1 MEPKPY
7 SIRKLLMMIVC
18 LVLLFAL
25 IYLIAEW
32 RSEIYFERLQN
43 DKLASAIN
51 MTRAYDETLFLTIDF
66 NQPDETLQL
75 AERYFRQLNDMM
87 IIADFSEVY
96 VMYPSK
102 EGPAVS
108 MYAGKGD
115 VLEYKEI
122 DSIKQKAQSIFDEG
136 VFLPQLMHTTTSD
149 SLTLSVFVPYINI
162 KTNEVHSVFVFV
174 SNNNDCFHQI
184 EKHKA
189 DIYLYSF
196 VAILL
201 LVIIYALVAWRN
213 TKAAEVQIKFRHIE
227 TLGVL
232 ILGLYVTI
240 LSVFAVREMTSY
252 GMVSAFKN
260 QTSPYV
266 AAIRHSFWKV
276 RQSLNAFAA
285 FMQNSENVDA
295 MEFLHFSEAMDK
307 RTPIIGI
314 TYYEKELA
322 NATTTNAALKNYEVP
337 GSGYHAI
344 HTCGDNELLTTAYL
358 FRDFME
364 ELKLLLEKTEKSK
377 LPEASKVVQLGSE
390 VTDRYI
396 LVAFPVD
403 YSHVAN
409 NNRMGVVVS
418 LVSPYQLLQNSLF
431 GYDYANNNIPF
442 GLAELMKSQ
451 GSEWFSSWPSEHI
464 KLHRG
469 ENIEEH
475 LRSFTHSESH
485 PVFAFGRAYTIMTH
499 SSTEFEAPFYQAR
512 IYPVLIALLLITL
525 LSTLIT
531 ALAKS
536 RLVNLEKQVDD
547 RTLQL
552 QRKVSELDTVG
563 QLLER
568 LQFTANIHDVMAWF
582 PEFFCQ
588 AFSGNADLCIQ
599 IRFESEVY
607 HCEQTSLFEKSFI
620 TMPIM
625 SANQAVGEIRI
636 AAKSERSLLIDDK
649 ELLSK
654 YVSIFS
660 RWLEHQQ
667 MAFHLHQSEQR
678 FHELINASFDSI
690 YMIEN
695 NRFIW
700 VNDAFCELTGYSREE
715 LTSPEFSMNV
725 MVTENSKEIIRHRQ
739 ESRALGLALPA
750 RYEFEQKS
758 KTGEVKQVEVTTV
771 ALPGTASKTVL
782 GILRDITDRK
792 NAMRAL
798 VESEERLQQQ
808 NEELQVLNE
817 EIMVSS
823 SQIREMNLELLKA
836 KELAEASDKLK
847 TAFLNNI
854 SHEVRTPLNGIIGAS
869 SLMADPS
876 SSHDERV
883 EMSEIITQST
893 QRLLRTITQYMDI
906 SMLNSNNMP
915 VYITDFSLKDI
926 LQPIL
931 DEFSKE
937 CASKKIHFNVVL
949 PEDEIFF
956 KSDKSLI
963 EKVLIHL
970 LENAVKFTD
979 QGSVSFY
986 VKWQNDKIE
995 FIIEDTGIGIDKHFQ
1010 ARIFNVF
1017 AQEDDSNMR
1026 KYDGS
1031 GLGLPI
1037 CRKALDL
1044 LGGAITFE
1052 SEKEHGTRFLVT
1064 LPGTFNAH
1072 AKKVDEKA
1080 AKISAGGPLV
1090 LIAEDEDS
1098 NYTVLN
1104 MLLEK
1109 KLKARVIRAV
1119 NGQEAVDHVR
1129 KNSKIQLV
1137 LMDIKMPV
1145 MDGFEA
1151 TRLIKAL
1158 RPEVPV
1164 IAITAYGLSGDEQRA
1179 LDAGCNDYLA
1189 KPIQTALLFEKI
1201 NKLI

>member
-7 SIRKLLMMIVC
+7 PIRKLLMMIVY
-18 LVLLFAL
+18 LLLLFAL
-25 IYLIAEW
+25 VYLIAEW
-32 RSEIYFERLQN
+32 RSEIYFKQLQN
-43 DKLASAIN
+43 EKLLSAIS
-51 MTRAYDETLFLTIDF
+51 MTHAYDETLFLTIDF
-66 NQPDETLQL
+66 NQPDETIHL
-75 AERYFRQLNDMM
+75 AERYFSQLNDMM
-87 IIADFSEVY
+87 ILADFSEVY

-102 EGPAVS
+102 EGPAVG
-108 MYAGKGD
+108 MHAGKGD

-149 SLTLSVFVPYINI
+149 SLTLSVFVPYINL
-162 KTNEVHSVFVFV
+162 KNNEVHSVFVFV
-174 SNNNDCFHQI
+174 SNNNECFHQI
-184 EKHKA
+184 KKLKV

-196 VAILL
+196 VAVLL
-201 LVIIYALVAWRN
+201 LVIIYALVAWRS

-240 LSVFAVREMTSY
+240 LSIFAVREMTSNE
-252 GMVSAFKN
+252 MVSAFKN
-260 QTSPYV
+260 QTSPHV

-276 RQSLNAFAA
+276 RQGLNAFAA
-285 FMQNSENVDA
+285 FMQNSEKVDA

-307 RTPIIGI
+307 RTPIIGL

-322 NATTTNAALKNYEVP
+322 NANTTNAALKNYEVP
-337 GSGYHAI
+337 GTGYRVI
-344 HTCGDNELLTTAYL
+344 HTYGDNELLTTAYL

-377 LPEASKVVQLGSE
+377 LPEASKVVHLGSE
-390 VTDRYI
+390 STDRYI

-409 NNRMGVVVS
+409 NNRLGIMVS
-418 LVSPYQLLQNSLF
+418 LVSPFQLLQNSLF
-431 GYDYANNNIPF
+431 SYDYANNNIPF
-442 GLAELMKSQ
+442 GLAELMKSE
-451 GSEWFSSWPSEHI
+451 GSEWFSSWPPEHI
-464 KLHRG
+464 KLHKG
-469 ENIEEH
+469 ENIQEH
-475 LRSFTHSESH
+475 LQSFSHSESH

-499 SSTEFEAPFYQAR
+499 SSTEFEAPFYQAK
-512 IYPVLIALLLITL
+512 IYPVLFALLLITL
-525 LSTLIT
+525 LSTFIT
-531 ALAKS
+531 ALAKN
-536 RLVNLEKQVDD
+536 RLVDLETQVGD

-552 QRKVSELDTVG
+552 QRKVSELDTMG

-568 LQFTANIHDVMAWF
+568 LQYTANIHDVMAWF
-582 PEFFCQ
+582 PEFFCH

-599 IRFESEVY
+599 IRFESKVY
-607 HCEQTSLFEKSFI
+607 HCEQPSLFDKSFI
-620 TMPIM
+620 TMLIM
-625 SANQAVGEIRI
+625 PANQALGEIRI
-636 AAKSERSLLIDDK
+636 AAKSGRSLLKDDK

-695 NRFIW
+695 NRFVW
-700 VNDAFCELTGYSREE
+700 VNDAFCQLTGYTREE
-715 LTSPEFSMNV
+715 LTAPEFNMTA

-739 ESRALGLALPA
+739 EARALGTTLPA

-771 ALPGTASKTVL
+771 TIPGSASKTVL
-782 GILRDITDRK
+782 GILRDITDSK
-792 NAMRAL
+792 KAMRAL
-798 VESEERLQQQ
+798 LESEERLQQQ

-817 EIMVSS
+817 EITVSS
-823 SQIREMNLELLKA
+823 GQIREMNLELLKA

-854 SHEVRTPLNGIIGAS
+854 SHEVRTPLNGIVGAS
-869 SLMADPS
+869 SLMADPDS
-876 SSHDERV
+876 SLEERS
-883 EMSEIITQST
+883 EMAGIIMQST

-915 VYITDFSLKDI
+915 VYVTEFSLQDF
-926 LQPIL
+926 LQPVM
-931 DEFSKE
+931 DEFRKE
-937 CASKKIHFNVVL
+937 CVSKNLKFEAVL
-949 PEDEIFF
+949 PDEAILF

-979 QGSVSFY
+979 QGSVSCR
-986 VKWQNDKIE
+986 VQRQNDKVE
-995 FIIEDTGIGIDKHFQ
+995 FIIEDTGIGIDKHFHP
-1010 ARIFNVF
+1010 RIFNVF

-1044 LGGAITFE
+1044 LGGTITFE
-1052 SEKEHGTRFLVT
+1052 SEKGRGTRFLVT
-1064 LPGTFNAH
+1064 LPGTFNAN

-1080 AKISAGGPLV
+1080 ARISASGPLV

-1129 KNSKIQLV
+1129 KNSEIQLV

-1158 RPEVPV
+1158 RSEVPV

>member
-1 MEPKPY
+1 MMSVY
-7 SIRKLLMMIVC
+7 LL
-18 LVLLFAL
+18 LLFAL
-25 IYLIAEW
+25 VFLIAEW
-32 RSEIYFERLQN
+32 RTGIYNERLHN
-43 DKLASAIN
+43 EKISNALVL
-51 MTRAYDETLFLTIDF
+51 TRAFDETLFLTIDF
-66 NQPDETLQL
+66 DQPEETAII
-75 AERYFRQLNDMM
+75 AERYLGQLNDMM
-87 IIADFSEVY
+87 TIADFSEVY
-96 VMYPSK
+96 VLYPSNS
-102 EGPAVS
+102 GIAVG
-108 MYAGKGD
+108 MHAVKNEM
-115 VLEYKEI
+115 LESVELHSLEQI
-122 DSIKQKAQSIFDEG
+122 AQTIFDQQL
-136 VFLPQLMHTTTSD
+136 FLPQMLHTEAND
-149 SLTLSVFVPYINI
+149 SMMVSVLVPYVNS
-162 KTNEVHSVFVFV
+162 KTNEVHSVFVII
-174 SNNNDCFHQI
+174 SNNNVCFHQL
-184 EKHKA
+184 KKYKT
-189 DIYLYSF
+189 DFYIYSSI
-196 VAILL
+196 AILL
-201 LVIIYALVAWRN
+201 LVILYALVAWRN
-213 TKAAEVQIKFRHIE
+213 TKAAAVQTKFRHFE

-232 ILGLYVTI
+232 ILGLYLTI
-240 LSVFAVREMTSY
+240 LSVFIVREMATMEMEST
-252 GMVSAFKN
+252 FKN
-260 QTSPYV
+260 QTSPQV
-266 AAIRHSFWKV
+266 ATIRHSFWKV
-276 RQSLNAFAA
+276 RQNLNAIAA
-285 FMQNSENVDA
+285 FMQNSEKVDA
-295 MEFLHFSEAMDK
+295 NEFFQFSETMEK
-307 RTPIIGI
+307 RAPIIGLV
-314 TYYEKELA
+314 YYEKELA
-322 NATTTNAALKNYEVP
+322 AETANSKFLANDLFGT
-337 GSGYHAI
+337 GYKSI
-344 HTCGDNELLTTAYL
+344 HTYGDKELLSTAYL

-364 ELKLLLEKTEKSK
+364 ELKLLLAKTEKSL
-377 LPEASKVVQLGSE
+377 LPEASRVVHLGPD
-390 VTDRYI
+390 VADRFI
-396 LVAFPVD
+396 LLAFPVD
-403 YSHVAN
+403 YSQTDNPSKFGIVI
-409 NNRMGVVVS
+409 S
-418 LVSPYQLLQNSLF
+418 LVSPFQLLRNSLIGF
-431 GYDYANNNIPF
+431 GDANSSIPF
-442 GLAELMKSQ
+442 GLAEIMKHH
-451 GSEWFSSWPSEHI
+451 GNEWFSSWPPEHI
-464 KLHRG
+464 KLHNT
-469 ENIEEH
+469 ENIEQH
-475 LRSFTHSESH
+475 LRSFLHSEKH
-485 PVFAFGRAYTIMTH
+485 PVFAFGRTYLIMTH
-499 SSTEFEAPFYQAR
+499 SSQEFEKPFYDSK
-512 IYPVLIALLLITL
+512 IYPVLIAMLLITV
-525 LSTLIT
+525 LSVFIT
-531 ALAKS
+531 ALVKN
-536 RLVNLEKQVDD
+536 RLVGLEAQVND

-582 PEFFCQ
+582 PEFFCH

-607 HCEQTSLFEKSFI
+607 YCAPANLFDTSSI
-620 TMPIM
+620 QMPILV
-625 SANQAVGEIRI
+625 ANQSVGEIRI
-636 AAKSERSLLIDDK
+636 AAKSERKLVNDDK

-695 NRFIW
+695 NRFVW
-700 VNDAFCELTGYSREE
+700 VNDAFCQLTGYSKEE
-715 LTSPEFSMNV
+715 LTAPEFSMNV

-739 ESRALGLALPA
+739 EARALGLMLPA

-771 ALPGTASKTVL
+771 TIPGSASKTVL

-792 NAMRAL
+792 KAMRAL

-817 EIMVSS
+817 EITVSS
-823 SQIREMNLELLKA
+823 GQIREMNLELLKA

-869 SLMADPS
+869 SLMADPDS
-876 SSHDERV
+876 SLEERS
-883 EMSEIITQST
+883 EMAGIIMQST

-915 VYITDFSLKDI
+915 VYVTEFSLKDF
-926 LQPIL
+926 LQPVM
-931 DEFSKE
+931 DEFRKE
-937 CASKKIHFNVVL
+937 CVSKNLKFEAVL
-949 PEDEIFF
+949 PDEAILF

-979 QGSVSFY
+979 QGSVSCR
-986 VKWQNDKIE
+986 VQRQNDKVE
-995 FIIEDTGIGIDKHFQ
+995 FIIEDTGIGIDKHFHP
-1010 ARIFNVF
+1010 RIFNVF

-1044 LGGAITFE
+1044 LGGTITFE
-1052 SEKEHGTRFLVT
+1052 SEKGRGTRFLVT
-1064 LPGTFNAH
+1064 LPGTFNAN

-1080 AKISAGGPLV
+1080 ARISASGPLV

-1129 KNSKIQLV
+1129 KNSEIQLV

-1158 RPEVPV
+1158 RSEVPV